1 VEVRNDAGEDGLCR
15 RGRQRRRL
23 TAHPA
28 TIWRSACTQAARQPQ
43 PHLEIARLRTR
54 SPAGSVRRPE
64 AAAAGAAGGAD
75 GAGES
80 PRRGCIV
87 IDSVASELPVACG
100 RGLLGR
106 LASAFVPI
114 LDHPGA
120 LAGDLPE
127 TALCAASRR
136 PTTRSSAAPLTC
148 VVVWGREAL
157 CGVVNPWRI
166 DGKDGVAGSIP
177 AGGSTPRL
185 TSGNAGQFRVW
196 RPVEWAMLVV
206 LAFGVA
212 LGGRMP
218 DREHFPG

>member
-1 VEVRNDAGEDGLCR
+1 VP
-15 RGRQRRRL
+15 QRASAAALDRASSHYMAFRL
-23 TAHPA
+23 HP
-28 TIWRSACTQAARQPQ
+28 SG
-43 PHLEIARLRTR
+43 
-54 SPAGSVRRPE
+54 SP
-64 AAAAGAAGGAD
+64 AAAASRDCSVEDEVTGRVGTAPGGGSRWGSGRRRRRRRIASARVHSDRQRCIGAASRLRSRATGTIGV
-75 GAGES
+75 GVRPHTRP
-80 PRRGCIV
+80 PRG
-87 IDSVASELPVACG
+87 P
-100 RGLLGR
+100 
-106 LASAFVPI
+106 LAR
-114 LDHPGA
+114 
-120 LAGDLPE
+120 DLPE